1 MKLKQYQTD
10 TLSVLRR
17 FFEEARVAGPKG
29 AYEAITR
36 EPDQA
41 KRLGRY
47 GGSYT
52 PLAELPAV
60 PYVCLRLPPG
70 GGKTI
75 LGAHS
80 IGIARDAWVEK
91 DYPMGLWLV
100 PLYTMRL
107 QTAEALKNDRHLYRQ
122 ALVVVVACRVR
133 VFGSADCSQLRPRGI
148 RDH

>member
-29 AYEAITR
+29 SYEAITR

-47 GGSYT
+47 GGTYT

-60 PYVCLRLPPG
+60 PYVCLRLPTG
-70 GGKTI
+70 GARRSSPRIPSASRGTLGWRRTI
-75 LGAHS
+75 RWSCG
-80 IGIARDAWVEK
+80 W
-91 DYPMGLWLV
+91 
-100 PLYTMRL
+100 
-107 QTAEALKNDRHLYRQ
+107 
-122 ALVVVVACRVR
+122 CRR
-133 VFGSADCSQLRPRGI
+133 TRSGCRRLRP
-148 RDH
+148 